1 MAVVLWDDRMRRR
14 LRLRDLDVLM
24 SVMQAGSMGR
34 ATARLNMSQ
43 PAISKAI
50 ADLER
55 ALGVRLLDRSR
66 QGVEPTP
73 YGRALIKRGIAVFD
87 ELRQGVQDIEF
98 LSDPTAGEIRIGST
112 EVIAAAIVMPV
123 VDRLTQQY
131 PKMAFHVVIGDAG
144 RLYLYP
150 QLAERNIE
158 LFMSRIPG
166 PVADEYSAEILFHD
180 TLVVAVGASSPLAR
194 RRKIAL
200 ADLLDEP
207 WTLFPADS
215 YFGTLQAG
223 AFRAYG
229 LAPPRAAVWT
239 TSPSL
244 RSELLAT
251 GRFLT
256 ILPGFSLRLPRR
268 RLTLAAL
275 PVELS
280 KTRMPVAIVTLKKRA
295 LSPLA
300 QLFIERVRAVTKPLA
315 KD

>member
-1 MAVVLWDDRMRRR
+1 VLWDDRIRRR
-14 LRLRDLDVLM
+14 LRLRDLDILM
-24 SVMQAGSMGR
+24 AVIQAGSMGK
-34 ATARLNMSQ
+34 ATGRLNMSQ

-55 ALGVRLLDRSR
+55 ALGVRLLDRSK

-73 YGRALIKRGIAVFD
+73 YGHALIKRGVAVFD
-87 ELRQGVQDIEF
+87 ELRLGVQDIAF

-112 EVIAAAIVMPV
+112 EPIAAAIVMPV

-131 PKMAFHVVIGDAG
+131 PRMAFHVTTGDTAA
-144 RLYLYP
+144 LYQ
-150 QLAERNIE
+150 QLAQRNVE
-158 LFMSRIPG
+158 LVMSRIPG
-166 PVADEYSAEILFHD
+166 PVADEHSAEILFHD

-200 ADLLDEP
+200 ADLLAEP
-207 WTLFPADS
+207 WTLFPAAS

-229 LAPPRAAVWT
+229 LAPPRATVWT
-239 TSPSL
+239 ASSSL

-256 ILPGFSLRLPRR
+256 VLTGFSLRLPRR

-280 KTRMPVAIVTLKKRA
+280 KTRMPIAIITLKNRS

-315 KD
+315 RD

>member
-1 MAVVLWDDRMRRR
+1 VAVVPWNERVKRR
-14 LRLRDLDVLM
+14 LRLRDLDILL
-24 SVMQAGSMGR
+24 SVIQAGSMGK
-34 ATARLNMSQ
+34 ATGRLNMSQ

-73 YGRALIKRGIAVFD
+73 YGNALIKRGISVFD
-87 ELRQGVQDIEF
+87 ELRQGVEDIDF

-123 VDRLTQQY
+123 IDRLAQQY
-131 PKMAFHVVIGDAG
+131 PKMAFHVVTGDTAV
-144 RLYLYP
+144 LYP

-158 LFMSRIPG
+158 LVMSRIPR

-180 TLVVAVGASSPLAR
+180 TLVVAVGASNPLTR
-194 RRKIAL
+194 RRKLAL
-200 ADLLDEP
+200 SDLLGEP
-207 WTLFPADS
+207 WFLFPADS
-215 YFGTLQAG
+215 DFGTMQAS

-229 LAPPRAAVWT
+229 LAPPRATVRT
-239 TSPSL
+239 GSPSL

-256 ILPGFSLRLPRR
+256 IHTGFALKLPRR
-268 RLTLAAL
+268 QLTLAAL

-280 KTRMPVAIVTLKKRA
+280 KTRMPVAIITVKNRS
-295 LSPLA
+295 LSPLG
-300 QLFIERVRAVTKPLA
+300 QLFIERVRAVTRPLA
-315 KD
+315 KG

>member
-1 MAVVLWDDRMRRR
+1 MLWDDHMRRR
-14 LRLRDLDVLM
+14 LRLRDLDILM
-24 SVMQAGSMGR
+24 AVIQAGSMGK
-34 ATARLNMSQ
+34 ATGRLNMSQ

-55 ALGVRLLDRSR
+55 ALGVRLLDRGR
-66 QGVEPTP
+66 QGVEATP
-73 YGRALIKRGIAVFD
+73 YGHALIKRGIVVFD

-112 EVIAAAIVMPV
+112 EAIAPAIVMPV

-131 PKMAFHVVIGDAG
+131 PRMAFHVVTGDTG
-144 RLYLYP
+144 GLYP

-158 LFMSRIPG
+158 LVMSRIPG

-180 TLVVAVGASSPLAR
+180 TLVVAVGASSPLTR

-200 ADLLDEP
+200 ADLLGEP
-207 WTLFPADS
+207 WFLFPADS

-229 LAPPRAAVWT
+229 LAPPRATVWT
-239 TSPSL
+239 ASPSL

-256 ILPGFSLRLPRR
+256 VLTGFSLRLPRR

-280 KTRMPVAIVTLKKRA
+280 KTRMPIAIITLKNRS

-300 QLFIERVRAVTKPLA
+300 QLFIERVRAVTRPLA
-315 KD
+315 KG

>member
-1 MAVVLWDDRMRRR
+1 VLWDDRLRRR
-14 LRLRDLDVLM
+14 LRLRDLDILM
-24 SVMQAGSMGR
+24 TVIQAGSMGK
-34 ATARLNMSQ
+34 AAGRLNMSQ

-55 ALGVRLLDRSR
+55 ALGVRLLDRGR

-73 YGRALIKRGIAVFD
+73 YGQALSQRGIAVFD
-87 ELRQGVQDIEF
+87 ELRQGVEDIEF

-112 EVIAAAIVMPV
+112 EVIAAAIVAPV

-131 PKMAFHVVIGDAG
+131 PRMALHAVTGDTTA
-144 RLYLYP
+144 LYP
-150 QLAERNIE
+150 QLAERSIE
-158 LFMSRIPG
+158 LLMSRIPG
-166 PVADEYSAEILFHD
+166 PVADEHSAEILFHD

-194 RRKIAL
+194 RRKLAL
-200 ADLLDEP
+200 ADLLGEP
-207 WTLFPADS
+207 WFLFPPDSDFGRWQAD
-215 YFGTLQAG
+215 

-229 LAPPRAAVWT
+229 LAPPRAAVRT
-239 TSPSL
+239 AAPSL

-256 ILPGFSLRLPRR
+256 ILTGFSLRLPRR
-268 RLTLAAL
+268 RPTLAAL

-280 KTRMPVAIVTLKKRA
+280 KTRMPVAIITLKNRS

-300 QLFIERVRAVTKPLA
+300 QLFVERVRAVTKPLA

>member
-1 MAVVLWDDRMRRR
+1 MRRR
-14 LRLRDLDVLM
+14 LRLRDLDTLM
-24 SVMQAGSMGR
+24 AVTQAGSMGK
-34 ATARLNMSQ
+34 ATGRLNMSQ

-66 QGVEPTP
+66 QGVELTP
-73 YGRALIKRGIAVFD
+73 YGHALVKRGAAVFD
-87 ELRQGVQDIEF
+87 ELRQGVQDIAF

-112 EVIAAAIVMPV
+112 ESLAAAIVMPV
-123 VDRLTQQY
+123 VDRLTQRY
-131 PKMAFHVVIGDAG
+131 PRMAFHVMTGDTVA
-144 RLYLYP
+144 LYP

-158 LFMSRIPG
+158 LVMSRIRG
-166 PVADEYSAEILFHD
+166 PVADDHSAEILFHD
-180 TLVVAVGASSPLAR
+180 TLVVAVGARSPLAR

-200 ADLLDEP
+200 ADLLAEP

-215 YFGTLQAG
+215 HFGTLQVD

-229 LAPPRAAVWT
+229 LAPPPATVWT
-239 TSPSL
+239 ASPSL

-256 ILPGFSLRLPRR
+256 VLPGFSLRLPRR

-275 PVELS
+275 PLELS
-280 KTRMPVAIVTLKKRA
+280 KTRMPVAIIALKNRS

-300 QLFIERVRAVTKPLA
+300 QLFVERVRAVTRPLT
-315 KD
+315 KG

>member
-24 SVMQAGSMGR
+24 AVIQAGSMGK
-34 ATARLNMSQ
+34 ATGRLHMSQ

-55 ALGVRLLDRSR
+55 ALGVRLLERSR
-66 QGVEPTP
+66 HGVEPTP
-73 YGRALIKRGIAVFD
+73 YGHALVKRGVAVFD
-87 ELRQGVQDIEF
+87 ELRQGVEDIEF

-112 EVIAAAIVMPV
+112 ESIAPAIVMPV
-123 VDRLTQQY
+123 IDRLTQQY
-131 PKMAFHVVIGDAG
+131 PRMAFHVSTGDTA
-144 RLYLYP
+144 LYT
-150 QLAERNIE
+150 QLAQRDVE
-158 LFMSRIPG
+158 LAMSRIPG

-180 TLVVAVGASSPLAR
+180 TLVVAVGASSPLTR
-194 RRKIAL
+194 RRRIAL
-200 ADLLDEP
+200 VDLLAEP

-215 YFGTLQAG
+215 YFGALQAG

-229 LAPPRAAVWT
+229 LAPPRATVWT

-256 ILPGFSLRLPRR
+256 VLTGFSLRLPRR

-280 KTRMPVAIVTLKKRA
+280 KTRMPIAIITLKNRS

-300 QLFIERVRAVTKPLA
+300 QLFIERVRAVTRPLA
-315 KD
+315 KG

>member
-1 MAVVLWDDRMRRR
+1 VLWDDRIRRR
-14 LRLRDLDVLM
+14 LKLRDLDILM
-24 SVMQAGSMGR
+24 AVIQAGSMGK
-34 ATARLNMSQ
+34 ATERLRMSQ
-43 PAISKAI
+43 PAISNAI

-73 YGRALIKRGIAVFD
+73 YGHALVKRGVAVFD

-112 EVIAAAIVMPV
+112 EPIAAAIVMPV

-131 PKMAFHVVIGDAG
+131 SRMAFHVIAGDTAT
-144 RLYLYP
+144 LYP
-150 QLAERNIE
+150 QLAERNVE
-158 LFMSRIPG
+158 LVMSRIPG
-166 PVADEYSAEILFHD
+166 PVADEHSAEILFHD
-180 TLVVAVGASSPLAR
+180 TLVVAVGASSPLTR

-200 ADLLDEP
+200 ADLLAEP

-229 LAPPRAAVWT
+229 LAPPRATVWT
-239 TSPSL
+239 ASPSL

-256 ILPGFSLRLPRR
+256 VLPGFSLRLPRR

-280 KTRMPVAIVTLKKRA
+280 KTRMPIAIITLKNRS

-315 KD
+315 KG

>member
-1 MAVVLWDDRMRRR
+1 LCQVGAK
-14 LRLRDLDVLM
+14 
-24 SVMQAGSMGR
+24 R
-34 ATARLNMSQ
+34 AHAKN
-43 PAISKAI
+43 
-50 ADLER
+50 
-55 ALGVRLLDRSR
+55 ALS
-66 QGVEPTP
+66 
-73 YGRALIKRGIAVFD
+73 KRGIAVFD
-87 ELRQGVQDIEF
+87 QLRQGVQDIEF
-98 LSDPTAGEIRIGST
+98 LSDPTGGEIRIGST

-131 PKMAFHVVIGDAG
+131 SRMAFHVITGDTAA
-144 RLYLYP
+144 LYP
-150 QLAERNIE
+150 QLAQRNIE
-158 LFMSRIPG
+158 LVISRVPG

-180 TLVVAVGASSPLAR
+180 TLVVAVGAGSPLAR

-215 YFGTLQAG
+215 HFGTWQAG
-223 AFRAYG
+223 AFRDYG

-239 TSPSL
+239 ASPSL
-244 RSELLAT
+244 RNELLAT

-256 ILPGFSLRLPRR
+256 VLPGFSLRLPRR

-280 KTRMPVAIVTLKKRA
+280 KTRMPIAIITLKNRS

-300 QLFIERVRAVTKPLA
+300 QLFIERVRAVTRPLA
-315 KD
+315 KG